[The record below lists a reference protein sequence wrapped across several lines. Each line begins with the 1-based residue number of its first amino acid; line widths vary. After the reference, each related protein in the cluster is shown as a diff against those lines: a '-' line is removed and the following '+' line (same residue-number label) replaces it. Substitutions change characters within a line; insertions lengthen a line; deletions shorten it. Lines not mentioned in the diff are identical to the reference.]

1 MSDTLLDLSGK
12 VDQLSL
18 QLYDSLTQVAT
29 SCGIQF
35 YVVGARARDMILVH
49 GYGREITR
57 ATMDINLGIRVS
69 NWDEFNKLR
78 DTLLQSKDFTPTKE
92 IQRLLY
98 MEELPVDILPFG
110 IIEQGDRNI
119 SWPPDHSIVMNVLGF
134 EEAWKAALMV
144 RIRSEP
150 PLYIRC
156 ATLAGLVVM
165 KLAAWAGRGSERKR
179 DAPDL
184 AYIMHHYMDAG
195 NCERVL
201 DEHLDLTQVEDFDY
215 VRAGIRLLGRDM
227 AEILDQNAK
236 AKIIEI
242 LEKETQD
249 DGEYQLVQAMMASGD
264 LTRESFTEHLK
275 NLEELKTGIHE
286 S

>member
-119 SWPPDHSIVMNVLGF
+119 SWPPEPQHCD
-134 EEAWKAALMV
+134 ECTWV
-144 RIRSEP
+144 RG
-150 PLYIRC
+150 
-156 ATLAGLVVM
+156 GLEGGANGKNQVRTSHCIFVVRR
-165 KLAAWAGRGSERKR
+165 W
-179 DAPDL
+179 
-184 AYIMHHYMDAG
+184 
-195 NCERVL
+195 
-201 DEHLDLTQVEDFDY
+201 
-215 VRAGIRLLGRDM
+215 
-227 AEILDQNAK
+227 
-236 AKIIEI
+236 
-242 LEKETQD
+242 
-249 DGEYQLVQAMMASGD
+249 LV
-264 LTRESFTEHLK
+264 
-275 NLEELKTGIHE
+275 
-286 S
+286 